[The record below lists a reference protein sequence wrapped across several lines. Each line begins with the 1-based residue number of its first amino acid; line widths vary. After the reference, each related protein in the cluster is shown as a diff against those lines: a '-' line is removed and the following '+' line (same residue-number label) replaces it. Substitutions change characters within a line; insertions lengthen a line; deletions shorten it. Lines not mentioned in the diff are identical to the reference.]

1 MMPSLSIQQAIPAPF
16 GDAVVAAARRV
27 SWRTLGVTLAL
38 SVALGMF
45 AGYRSDA
52 GQLPDVLALA
62 SYALTGV
69 CMMFATLV
77 TDERVAMGAK
87 RLRSYAAA
95 VIIGLSVGA
104 LVQWP
109 LLDWISWLAVEPF
122 RIEIRIVHTV
132 YLLAE
137 GLMWGSIIV
146 FIYANRRS
154 ALDASRRMKALQVQR
169 TELQRRS
176 LESRLQAL
184 QARVEPQFLF
194 DSLARVRDSYES
206 DAAKG
211 SQMLADLIAYLR
223 AALPYLREATSTLR
237 RELDLVGAYLNVM
250 RAQLGA
256 NLTSTID
263 ASDESRSARMP
274 AMVLLPLVNH
284 VLGARA
290 TPRDDDA
297 TIRIAARHTVNKL
310 TVEVAYDSRKPV
322 TTAIRDCADIRER
335 LRGLYGTQWSLQFA
349 PSEQGTR
356 AILEIPYEPTDSGH
370 R

>member
-1 MMPSLSIQQAIPAPF
+1 MMRSLSIQQAIGAPF
-16 GDAVVAAARRV
+16 GDALVAAARRV

-45 AGYRSDA
+45 AGYRSEA
-52 GQLPDVLALA
+52 GRLPDMLALA
-62 SYALTGV
+62 SYALTGLF
-69 CMMFATLV
+69 MMFATLV
-77 TDERVAMGAK
+77 ADERVARGAK
-87 RLRSYAAA
+87 RLRSYIVA

-109 LLDWISWLAVEPF
+109 LHQWISWRPGETF
-122 RIEIRIVHTV
+122 RLEIRVIHTV
-132 YLLAE
+132 FLLAE

-154 ALDASRRMKALQVQR
+154 ALQASKRMKALQLQR
-169 TELQRRS
+169 TEMQRRS

-184 QARVEPQFLF
+184 QARVEPRFLF
-194 DSLARVRDSYES
+194 DSLARVRDFYES

-211 SQMLADLIAYLR
+211 SQMLAELIAYLR
-223 AALPYLREATSTLR
+223 AALPHLREATSTLR
-237 RELDLVGAYLNVM
+237 HELDLVDAYLNVM

-263 ASDESRSARMP
+263 ASDESRSACMP

-284 VLGARA
+284 ALAARA
-290 TPRDDDA
+290 TTRNDA
-297 TIRIAARHTVNKL
+297 AAIRIAARHIGDHL
-310 TVEVAYDSRKPV
+310 TVEVAYDGREPV
-322 TTAIRDCADIRER
+322 TTTIRDCSDISER
-335 LRGLYGTQWSLQFA
+335 LRALYGTQWSLEFA
-349 PSEQGTR
+349 PSEVGTR
-356 AILEIPYEPTDSGH
+356 AILEIPYEPADSGH